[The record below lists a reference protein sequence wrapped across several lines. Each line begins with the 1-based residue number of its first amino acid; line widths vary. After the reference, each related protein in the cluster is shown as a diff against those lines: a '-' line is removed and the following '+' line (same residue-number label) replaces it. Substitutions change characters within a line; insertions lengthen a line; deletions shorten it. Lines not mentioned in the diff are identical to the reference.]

1 MANKILTNSVLIPI
15 GVPICLEN
23 ILAMVVLFRCR
34 RMIPQIKMLA
44 INLSITDFCTGF
56 MLCLPDDIVNS
67 CTYKKYLAGPF
78 VVVSL
83 LTITV
88 IFVDRCCSLIFALR
102 YYEIVTK
109 KFLVFTYVC
118 IWIFSFLLIYVM
130 FHDYRSEYGIYCG
143 ILYLT
148 PREPINIIS
157 RLITLIILLF
167 NIFLYIYLS
176 INVSVRFSRN
186 TAQSSSKDV
195 NGVIRKLS
203 VITGFFLICYSPYI
217 ITQVLQGTLYDSTY
231 SGTIHAVSLSLT
243 LLNSAI
249 NPVLYVW
256 RFNEARFQL
265 KLLFCLWNRRKTEK
279 IVLERNSF
287 FATYYISYI

>member
-109 KFLVFTYVC
+109 
-118 IWIFSFLLIYVM
+118 SFL
-130 FHDYRSEYGIYCG
+130 
-143 ILYLT
+143 
-148 PREPINIIS
+148 
-157 RLITLIILLF
+157 
-167 NIFLYIYLS
+167 FLP
-176 INVSVRFSRN
+176 VCAF
-186 TAQSSSKDV
+186 
-195 NGVIRKLS
+195 
-203 VITGFFLICYSPYI
+203 GFFHFYSFTLCFT
-217 ITQVLQGTLYDSTY
+217 ITVRST
-231 SGTIHAVSLSLT
+231 VS
-243 LLNSAI
+243 
-249 NPVLYVW
+249 
-256 RFNEARFQL
+256 
-265 KLLFCLWNRRKTEK
+265 
-279 IVLERNSF
+279 IVE
-287 FATYYISYI
+287 SYT

>member
-1 MANKILTNSVLIPI
+1 
-15 GVPICLEN
+15 
-23 ILAMVVLFRCR
+23 
-34 RMIPQIKMLA
+34 
-44 INLSITDFCTGF
+44 
-56 MLCLPDDIVNS
+56 
-67 CTYKKYLAGPF
+67 
-78 VVVSL
+78 
-83 LTITV
+83 
-88 IFVDRCCSLIFALR
+88 
-102 YYEIVTK
+102 
-109 KFLVFTYVC
+109 
-118 IWIFSFLLIYVM
+118 M

-186 TAQSSSKDV
+186 TAQFTSKDV

-217 ITQVLQGTLYDSTY
+217 ITQVLQGTLYNITY